1 MARKHSTR
9 TLLLVGG
16 AAALAGS
23 AGLLGPTAKALITT
37 TWHDIT
43 GAFGGSHAV
52 AGTTVTVAGSGGTTK
67 AAHDCQDPA
76 TMTADA
82 RAKGITS
89 ATDPRAYAYGLNLWA
104 CQHGDSGAG
113 YQSLSPGDQVTW
125 NSVAINGH

>member
-1 MARKHSTR
+1 MMAKHST
-9 TLLLVGG
+9 TKLLLIAG
-16 AAALAGS
+16 AAGVAGS
-23 AGLLGPTAKALITT
+23 AGILGPTIKTFVDGL
-37 TWHDIT
+37 WHSAA

-52 AGTTVTVAGSGGTTK
+52 GDTTVTVAGSGGTTK

-76 TMTADA
+76 AMTADA

>member
-52 AGTTVTVAGSGGTTK
+52 AGTTVTVASSGGTTK

-76 TMTADA
+76 AMTADA

-125 NSVAINGH
+125 NSVAIHGT

>member
-52 AGTTVTVAGSGGTTK
+52 AGTTVTVAGSGGTTQ
-67 AAHDCQDPA
+67 AAGGCTDPGA
-76 TMTADA
+76 MTADA
-82 RAKGITS
+82 RSKGITS
-89 ATDPRAYAYGLNLWA
+89 ATDSRAYAYGRNLWA
-104 CQHGDSGAG
+104 CQHGDGGAG
-113 YQSLSPGDQVTW
+113 YDALDGGSKVTW